1 MHRQDVKNIAEI
13 CSRLGV
19 KKAVIAPGSRN
30 TPLTLAF
37 TSQKDIDCVSLTD
50 ERSAAFFAL
59 GMSQYAAEPVV
70 LICTS
75 GTAVLNFAPAIAEAY
90 YQHIPLI
97 ILTADRPAAW
107 IDQADGQT
115 IRQQNIYANYVK
127 ESFTLP
133 TDIQKDDTR
142 QSDRTV
148 AQAVDTALQFPRGP
162 VHINVPLDEPL
173 YVNLPGNASL
183 RLIQTVSTESVLSPK
198 TAAQFVQ
205 SCSNS
210 SKIMLVVGL
219 HRPDSAFKD
228 LITKL
233 SERNDVIVIAEN
245 LSNIQALHVIESP
258 DLLFAS
264 LTAQQQ
270 PDFIPDLLITIG
282 HSILS
287 KQLKQ
292 FLRNHPPKEHWQVES
307 GLPYA
312 DTFRSLQFVVPAKA
326 DVLIKLILNSPVKP
340 AHSYRDI
347 IIKKYIEVNNL
358 YRIYLSKLP
367 FCDMKIIPEIL
378 DKLTGGKVIHISNST
393 PIRLSQLTNTRSDM
407 EYYCNRGTSGIEGS
421 VSTAAGA
428 SYVSGKETVLI
439 TGDLSFIYDSNG
451 LWNRYLKG
459 KLKIIVLNNC
469 GANIFRIIGNE
480 EITAGCQEFFDA
492 PHQVNLKALTEAYG
506 HQYLSCE
513 RLEDLKS
520 SLSKLQD
527 ITTQTAILEIKTRME
542 NNVEAYKGLFKYLK
556 ENIQ

>member
-13 CSRLGV
+13 CFRMGV

-37 TSQKDIDCVSLTD
+37 TSHKDINCVSLTD

-59 GMSQYAAEPVV
+59 GISQYSADPVV

-97 ILTADRPAAW
+97 VFTADRPVSW

-115 IRQQNIYANYVK
+115 IRQQNIYAGYIK

-133 TDIQKDDTR
+133 TDNQKNDTWH
-142 QSDRTV
+142 SDRTV
-148 AQAVDTALQFPRGP
+148 SQAVDTALHFPRGP
-162 VHINVPLDEPL
+162 VHVNVPLDEPL
-173 YVNLPGNASL
+173 YVNLPENASPK
-183 RLIQTVSTESVLSPK
+183 LIQTLSTESVLSPK

-210 SKIMLVVGL
+210 SKIMVVVGL
-219 HRPDSAFKD
+219 HRPDPVFND
-228 LITKL
+228 LISKL
-233 SERNDVIVIAEN
+233 SERNEVIVIAEN

-270 PDFIPDLLITIG
+270 QTFTPDLLITIG
-282 HSILS
+282 HSVLS

-292 FLRNHPPKEHWQVES
+292 FLRNNPPKEHWQLES

-312 DTFRSLQFVVPAKA
+312 DTFRSLQYIVPVKA
-326 DVLIKLILNSPVKP
+326 SVLLEIILNLPENTSF
-340 AHSYRDI
+340 SFRDKI
-347 IIKKYIEVNNL
+347 INKYIEVKNL

-378 DKLTGGKVIHISNST
+378 DKLSGGKIIHISNST
-393 PIRLSQLTNTRSDM
+393 PVRLSQLTNTRSDM

-428 SYVSGKETVLI
+428 CYVSGKETILV

-451 LWNRYLKG
+451 LWNRHLNEKF
-459 KLKIIVLNNC
+459 KIIVLNNG

-480 EITAGCQEFFDA
+480 DVTSECQEFFDA

-506 HQYLSCE
+506 HQYLLCE
-513 RLEDLKS
+513 RQEDLLN
-520 SLSKLQD
+520 SLSKLQN
-527 ITTQTAILEIKTRME
+527 ITLKTVVLEIKTNME
-542 NNVEAYKGLFKYLK
+542 DNVDAYKGLFKYLK